1 MTENVPFTLNVSA
14 PTLAGLTELIGRAS
28 AGFLRQ
34 TTSELAPMSSAKL
47 QEVLGVRAA
56 SGDKPE
62 FIFPLRRTQG
72 ETVVE
77 RVSADV
83 VPEKDSYPVRTS
95 SEIAEQDY
103 IPGVKDRNGDHEETL
118 EEPNGPSDQ
127 TDDAPAK
134 KRHRRT
140 KAEIAAERALLDTA
154 ARLAALR
161 TSETTADEPELPLG
175 LVVAATQPEVLS
187 AVADPA
193 LLEIVSEPV
202 DVPFEDVVEPYA
214 VVNPDGEVHELL
226 PTPAAWAELLTSLFN
241 EAHTHDH
248 LLSLAKANNASGVIA
263 RLKDEG
269 YFEDLIKPLQE
280 LVSARLA
287 ALKITPTALTESVET
302 TPEPV
307 GIALEDIRAAIAAF
321 VAKKD
326 AQQALKF
333 LQGEFGIKRAPD
345 LPTERYAE
353 FLEKI
358 AKATAE

>member
-161 TSETTADEPELPLG
+161 TAEASTTEPELPLTTES
-175 LVVAATQPEVLS
+175 VPEAPAA
-187 AVADPA
+187 
-193 LLEIVSEPV
+193 EPV
-202 DVPFEDVVEPYA
+202 DVSFEDVVDPYA
-214 VVNPDGEVHELL
+214 VVNPDGEVHELCM
-226 PTPAAWAELLTSLFN
+226 TPAAWAELLTSLFN
-241 EAHTHDH
+241 EPQTHAH
-248 LLSLAKANNASGVIA
+248 LLALAKANNASGVIA
-263 RLKDEG
+263 RLKEEG

-280 LVSARLA
+280 LVSVRLK
-287 ALKITPTALTESVET
+287 ALEGMDVPVKENPTESPATESVDVT
-302 TPEPV
+302 
-307 GIALEDIRAAIAAF
+307 LEDIRAAIAVF

-345 LPTERYAE
+345 LPVERYAE

-358 AKATAE
+358 GKATAE